1 MRTKRSLLVSL
12 LAMLAMLTLFVNV
25 SPRQALAGDPTTDA
39 RGHYTEGQRLFGKKD
54 FQGAIR
60 EFAAAEK
67 IVPSGYNDYNLALCY
82 DKLGDADPAIQYY
95 QSYLQRVPDAA
106 NRAAVDAS
114 VARLSAALASAATK
128 AAAVAK
134 AEQAR
139 KDAEARKAA
148 EAAAKADA
156 IAAAAAAKVEQARLD
171 IEARKAADAAK
182 ANPVATPTVTPTA
195 TPTVSPPTTVGSTA
209 TVPPVVAAS
218 VQPIPAGPA
227 PTGDPQLDRVA
238 SIDIGAIRAQRG
250 TLGMA
255 PVGGNSAQ
263 PAVGGGSGV
272 PTPAA
277 AAAAS
282 QQTGD
287 RPVQQASTPIY
298 KKWWFWAIVLVGGYI
313 VYDFATTDSAAPGR
327 TNMLSPANA
336 GGPVQGNAG
345 MPLLRF

>member
-12 LAMLAMLTLFVNV
+12 FAVLALFATVPLGTAV
-25 SPRQALAGDPTTDA
+25 AGDPTTEA

-82 DKLGDADPAIQYY
+82 DKLGEADPAIQYY

-114 VARLSAALASAATK
+114 VARLSAALKSAAMK
-128 AAAVAK
+128 AAAAAK

-156 IAAAAAAKVEQARLD
+156 AAAAAAANVEQARLD

-182 ANPVATPTVTPTA
+182 ANAGRPAPLPTPVPTPLPTPTVEPAPTL
-195 TPTVSPPTTVGSTA
+195 
-209 TVPPVVAAS
+209 PPVNA
-218 VQPIPAGPA
+218 QPIPAGPA

-250 TLGMA
+250 NLGMA
-255 PVGGNSAQ
+255 PVGGAAGQ
-263 PAVGGGSGV
+263 PAAGGGNGV

-282 QQTGD
+282 NQSGD
-287 RPVQQASTPIY
+287 RPAKTASTPIY
-298 KKWWFWAIVLVGGYI
+298 QKWWFWAIVLVGGYI
-313 VYDFATTDSAAPGR
+313 VYDFATTDSTANTRRDAPP
-327 TNMLSPANA
+327 PANT
-336 GGPVQGNAG
+336 G